1 MKNSSPISI
10 INGPP
15 NQPSIGI
22 ISIHRPM
29 LINIRPIKAMK
40 QPPRE
45 TTRLDPHLGQGSQ
58 TFLFDIQQPPF
69 VTVYSKGG
77 DYHSFK
83 N

>member
-1 MKNSSPISI
+1 MKNNNPISI

-15 NQPSIGI
+15 NQPRIGI
-22 ISIHRPM
+22 MSIHRPM

-58 TFLFDIQQPPF
+58 TSFLDMTTTSFFISICQ
-69 VTVYSKGG
+69 KG
-77 DYHSFK
+77 
-83 N
+83 

>member
-15 NQPSIGI
+15 NQPRIGI
-22 ISIHRPM
+22 MSIQRPM

-58 TFLFDIQQPPF
+58 TSFFDIAITPP
-69 VTVYSKGG
+69 
-77 DYHSFK
+77 
-83 N
+83 